1 MTFGAGLGLA
11 VFEQLICIK
20 SEDDYTRL
28 LPSNVIYS
36 EFALQLTLIL
46 QISGTSENSLRIL
59 SSPKT

>member
-36 EFALQLTLIL
+36 EFAL
-46 QISGTSENSLRIL
+46 
-59 SSPKT
+59 

>member
-11 VFEQLICIK
+11 VFEQLIYIK

-36 EFALQLTLIL
+36 EFARQLTLIL
-46 QISGTSENSLRIL
+46 QISSTSENSL
-59 SSPKT
+59 